1 MVSTVKV
8 ADQREFVNI
17 LYYGDGG
24 TGKTTDLATM
34 ANLGRVLYVDAESG
48 IKKYPLDQMGV
59 NVANLELLQ
68 FKDTPTFVEL
78 EEAFWQVKAE
88 LDADPD
94 GWAGMVW
101 DSGTEIYHAL
111 LDSLVGKRIEKA
123 DKAKRAGGNISD
135 SLQNRFFIDRDE
147 YGIMSQ
153 QVRHLLRRFRDLP
166 CHFGISFLERRDIDE
181 STGRVR
187 IGPSVTPGLQS
198 DVIGWHD
205 IVCHTTVEGTPREPR
220 YVGVCRP
227 DGVKQG
233 KDRYGILPPEMADPT
248 FHRVVQ
254 YITGEI
260 TGDSDGVQEQLN
272 DTREVKATGTEG
284 GATSITAAQR
294 AVQASR
300 AKTAKKN

>member
-1 MVSTVKV
+1 MVSTIKV
-8 ADQREFVNI
+8 ADQREFANV

-48 IKKYPLDQMGV
+48 IKRYPLEQMGV
-59 NVANLELLQ
+59 KVENLELLQ
-68 FKDTPTFVEL
+68 FDDNPTFQEL
-78 EEAFWQVKAE
+78 DDAFWQLKAE
-88 LDADPD
+88 LDADAD
-94 GWAGMVW
+94 SWVGVAW

-111 LDSLVGKRIEKA
+111 LDSLVGKRLEKA
-123 DKAKRAGGNISD
+123 EKAQRAGGKIAD

-153 QVRHLLRRFRDLP
+153 QVRHLLRRYRDLP
-166 CHFGISFLERRDIDE
+166 CHFGISFLERRDVDE

-187 IGPSVTPGLQS
+187 VGPSVTPGLQS

-205 IVCHTTVEGTPREPR
+205 IVCHTQVEGTTKDPR

-248 FHRVVQ
+248 FERIVN
-254 YITGEI
+254 YITGKI
-260 TGDSDGVQEQLN
+260 TGDDDEVQNGLN
-272 DTREVKATGTEG
+272 ETREVSATGTEG
-284 GATSITAAQR
+284 KPVSITAAKR
-294 AVQASR
+294 AEASR
-300 AKTAKKN
+300 ATTAKKS